1 MSNELKIGLTVVLA
15 VIAAYIGFRFM
26 SDMPIF
32 RQAHEI
38 ETTFDRVDGLGAGNI
53 VFMNGVRIGSVRT
66 IELTTDNRVRVVLAI
81 ENDVNIPVDSKARI
95 TSTGLLEGKSIIIER
110 GTSDQFVEFGG
121 EIEGIYVDTIMEA
134 FAERGEDLGED
145 ISTSFSELNQ
155 FLMQLNN
162 TLDDEKR
169 ESIGLTIQNIE
180 TTTTAVSEVLS
191 SRQRELEDAIS
202 SANRMMAQLDTMMT
216 DNRPRADSLM
226 ANLQDSSEELKK
238 ISRELDQSVD
248 QLNQILLKIND
259 GEGTIGKLINDPSL
273 YHNAD
278 SLSVELRNLI
288 KGINENPGRYLRHMS
303 LIEIF

>member
-15 VIAAYIGFRFM
+15 VFAAYIGFRFM

-32 RQAHEI
+32 RQANEI
-38 ETTFDRVDGLGAGNI
+38 VTTFDRVDGLGAGNI

-66 IELTTDNRVRVVLAI
+66 IELTSDNRVRVVLAI
-81 ENDVNIPVDSKARI
+81 ESNINIPLDSKARI
-95 TSTGLLEGKSIIIER
+95 TSAGLLEGKSIIIER
-110 GTSDQFVEFGG
+110 GTSDQYVEFGG
-121 EIEGIYVDTIMEA
+121 EIEGIYVDSIMEA

-162 TLDDEKR
+162 TLDDDRR

-248 QLNQILLKIND
+248 HLNQILLKIND

-273 YHNAD
+273 YNNTD

>member
-1 MSNELKIGLTVVLA
+1 MSNELKIGLTVILA
-15 VIAAYIGFRFM
+15 VVAAYIGFRFM

-38 ETTFDRVDGLGAGNI
+38 ETTFDRVDGLGVGNI
-53 VFMNGVRIGSVRT
+53 VFMSGVRVGSVRS
-66 IELTTDNRVRVVLAI
+66 IELTTDNRVHVVLAI
-81 ENDVNIPVDSKARI
+81 ENDINIPVDSKARI

-110 GTSDQFVEFGG
+110 GASDQYVEFGG

-134 FAERGEDLGED
+134 FAERGENLGDD
-145 ISTSFSELNQ
+145 ISRSFIELNQ

-162 TLDDEKR
+162 TLNDESQ
-169 ESIGLTIQNIE
+169 ESIGLTIRNIE
-180 TTTTAVSEVLS
+180 TTTTAVSELLS
-191 SRQRELEDAIS
+191 SRQHELEEAIS
-202 SANRMMAQLDTMMT
+202 SSNRMMAQLDTMMT

-259 GEGTIGKLINDPSL
+259 GDGTIGRLVNDPSL

>member
-1 MSNELKIGLTVVLA
+1 MSNELKIGLTVILA
-15 VIAAYIGFRFM
+15 VVAAYIGFRFM

-38 ETTFDRVDGLGAGNI
+38 ETTFDRVDGLGVGNI
-53 VFMNGVRIGSVRT
+53 VFMSGVRVGSVRS
-66 IELTTDNRVRVVLAI
+66 IELTTDHRVRVMLAI
-81 ENDVNIPVDSKARI
+81 ENDINIPVDSKARI
-95 TSTGLLEGKSIIIER
+95 TSTGLLDGKSIIIER
-110 GTSDQFVEFGG
+110 GESDQYVEFGG
-121 EIEGIYVDTIMEA
+121 EIEGIYVDTMMEA
-134 FAERGEDLGED
+134 LAERGENLGEE
-145 ISTSFSELNQ
+145 ITRSFTELNQ

-162 TLDDEKR
+162 TLDDESQ
-169 ESIGLTIQNIE
+169 ESIGLTIRNIE
-180 TTTTAVSEVLS
+180 TATTAVSEVLS
-191 SRQRELEDAIS
+191 SRQHELEEAIS
-202 SANRMMAQLDTMMT
+202 SSNRMMAQLDTMMT

-226 ANLQDSSEELKK
+226 ANLQDTSEELRK

-259 GEGTIGKLINDPSL
+259 GDGTIGRLVNDPSL